1 MFQYDNK
8 FMTHYS
14 RIRMDTSYAGKGRI
28 IPSEGQRPDKDEK
41 EIYT

>member
-1 MFQYDNK
+1 
-8 FMTHYS
+8 MTHYS

-28 IPSEGQRPDKDEK
+28 IPSEGQRPDKDGK